1 MRSRILERAPQRRVA
16 DQELRVRVL
25 VERNLPRLGKQDA
38 GEHDGGRALG
48 RDRDERMRSSGI
60 GETSWIESTA
70 PSEET
75 QSRGSTFRRSAFRA
89 HSIDGIGATSTSP
102 ASSFRASSVGTP
114 LTSSTSASSRW
125 KTGAM
130 FT

>member
-1 MRSRILERAPQRRVA
+1 MTAIERIRSI
-16 DQELRVRVL
+16 
-25 VERNLPRLGKQDA
+25 
-38 GEHDGGRALG
+38 
-48 RDRDERMRSSGI
+48 GI

-70 PSEET
+70 PSDET
-75 QSRGSTFRRSAFRA
+75 QSRGSTFSRSAFRA
-89 HSIDGIGATSTSP
+89 HSIDGDRRHVDLAGEQLP
-102 ASSFRASSVGTP
+102 ASSVGTP

>member
-1 MRSRILERAPQRRVA
+1 MRSFESACWSRRNL
-16 DQELRVRVL
+16 LRVREEDPRETTDVAL
-25 VERNLPRLGKQDA
+25 SGVTAIERIWSIGF
-38 GEHDGGRALG
+38 
-48 RDRDERMRSSGI
+48 

-75 QSRGSTFRRSAFRA
+75 QRRGRSRSLPALRA

-102 ASSFRASSVGTP
+102 ARSFRASSTGTP
-114 LTSSTSASSRW
+114 WTSSTSASSRW

>member
-1 MRSRILERAPQRRVA
+1 MTAIERIRSI
-16 DQELRVRVL
+16 
-25 VERNLPRLGKQDA
+25 
-38 GEHDGGRALG
+38 
-48 RDRDERMRSSGI
+48 GI

-75 QSRGSTFRRSAFRA
+75 QSRGSTFSRSAFRA

-102 ASSFRASSVGTP
+102 ARSFRASSVGTP